1 MNFSGIKYKVLSKK
15 IAGSVKRNS
24 SSSLQVNNPIKTVGI
39 LVKENSKF
47 DFEGLKRLQKQIPIG
62 SKNFSV
68 LTYKIQ
74 NETYNE
80 FRGAFFYE
88 KHVSLTGKIKSKE
101 VSDFLNQEFDMLI
114 DYTAADT
121 IFAKFLTAMSK
132 AKFKVGYFT
141 EDENLYDLM
150 INVPIDNTKEFNNE
164 LIKYL
169 KILNKIT

>member
-15 IAGSVKRNS
+15 IDNSLKRNHN
-24 SSSLQVNNPIKTVGI
+24 SSLQVNKAIKTVGI
-39 LVKENSKF
+39 LVKENSDF
-47 DFEGLKRLQKQIPIG
+47 DFEGLKKLQKKIPIG

-88 KHVSLTGKIKSKE
+88 KHISLTGKIKSKE
-101 VSDFLNQEFDMLI
+101 VSDFLNTEFDMLI
-114 DYTAADT
+114 DYTGADT
-121 IFAKFLTAMSK
+121 IFAKFLITSSK
-132 AKFKVGYFT
+132 AKFKVGYYT
-141 EDENLYDLM
+141 ENENFYDFM
-150 INVPIDNTKEFNNE
+150 IGVEKENTKEFNKE

-169 KILNKIT
+169 TILNKIT

>member
-15 IAGSVKRNS
+15 INNS
-24 SSSLQVNNPIKTVGI
+24 LKDNKTTSLQVDKPIKSVGI

-47 DFEGLKRLQKQIPIG
+47 DFEALKKLQKKINIG

-68 LTYKIQ
+68 LTYKMQ

-88 KHVSLTGKIKSKE
+88 KHVSLTGKIKSDE
-101 VSDFLNQEFDMLI
+101 VNEFLKKEFDMLI
-114 DYTAADT
+114 DYTGADT
-121 IFAKFLTAMSK
+121 IYAKFLTATSK
-132 AKFKVGYFT
+132 AKFKVGYQIDDIT
-141 EDENLYDLM
+141 LYDFM
-150 INVPIDNTKEFNNE
+150 IAVQKDDISNFNKE

-169 KILNKIT
+169 KILNKIE

>member
-24 SSSLQVNNPIKTVGI
+24 SSSLQVNNTIKTVGI

-121 IFAKFLTAMSK
+121 IFAKFLTAISK

-141 EDENLYDLM
+141 EDENLYDLI